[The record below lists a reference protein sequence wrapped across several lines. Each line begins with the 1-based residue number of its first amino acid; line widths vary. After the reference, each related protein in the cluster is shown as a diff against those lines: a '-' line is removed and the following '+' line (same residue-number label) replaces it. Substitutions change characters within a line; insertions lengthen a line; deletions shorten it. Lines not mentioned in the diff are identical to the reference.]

1 MTDFGKIL
9 AGINQKD
16 EKAWKVLF
24 NSFYGPLCHHAWQIL
39 RDDQI
44 AADVVQETFIRLWNS
59 DICFKNDK
67 GMVTYLYRSI
77 SNNSMKYQRD
87 REIETRQLKEWY
99 EQEEMS
105 KEEFSSVVREEVAR
119 KLRELLNRLPKNR
132 REIVLMSLKGLS
144 GEEIATQLG
153 ISIHTVKQQKYRA
166 YKFIRAHLS
175 DDLYI
180 MIFFLYFL
188 KNI

>member
-1 MTDFGKIL
+1 
-9 AGINQKD
+9 
-16 EKAWKVLF
+16 
-24 NSFYGPLCHHAWQIL
+24 
-39 RDDQI
+39 
-44 AADVVQETFIRLWNS
+44 
-59 DICFKNDK
+59 
-67 GMVTYLYRSI
+67 
-77 SNNSMKYQRD
+77 MKYQRD
-87 REIETRQLKEWY
+87 RNIETRQLKEWY

-119 KLRELLNRLPKNR
+119 KLRELLSRLPKNR

-166 YKFIRAHLS
+166 YKFIRTHLS
-175 DDLYI
+175 DDLYT
-180 MIFFLYFL
+180 MIFFLYFF